1 MVPVIPLGAWLSV
14 GRLLESVAV
23 NGRLH
28 PQIVPAR
35 LGLKGGWTKSD
46 GVEESGLSVVS
57 SMVVTL
63 AASLVSAGGL

>member
-1 MVPVIPLGAWLSV
+1 MVPVDPLGAWLSV
-14 GRLLESVAV
+14 GRLVESAVV

-35 LGLKGGWTKSD
+35 LGLGGWMKAG
-46 GVEESGLSVVS
+46 GVEERDLIVVS

-63 AASLVSAGGL
+63 AMSLVLASGL